1 MFYLKCGL
9 WKENDIIIMFN
20 INLQIFNILP
30 RPSSISS
37 SHASSISS
45 SHPLQYRPL
54 VPHPL
59 QYPPLIL
66 FKILLSSSSISFP
79 RPSFSS
85 ISSSHSLQYPLSS
98 SSISYSH
105 TLQYPPLI
113 LFNILL
119 SSSSKSSSIFNIIP
133 SALILFNILLSSS
146 SISSSHTLQY
156 PPLILIN
163 ILLSPLQYPPILLF
177 NILFSSSFIYLLIIY
192 MKKKIVDFVC
202 KFFLHPLS
210 SLNTSL
216 DTLFSFFLC
225 MYKY

>member
-9 WKENDIIIMFN
+9 WKENDIYVQYKFVDIQYPPPA
-20 INLQIFNILP
+20 LFNILLSCLFNILLSSSSISSP
-30 RPSSISS
+30 RPSS
-37 SHASSISS
+37 SSISS
-45 SHPLQYRPL
+45 SHPLQNPF
-54 VPHPL
+54 
-59 QYPPLIL
+59 LII
-66 FKILLSSSSISFP
+66 FNSFPIP
-79 RPSFSS
+79 RPSISS
-85 ISSSHSLQYPLSS
+85 ISS
-98 SSISYSH
+98 SH

-119 SSSSKSSSIFNIIP
+119 SY
-133 SALILFNILLSSS
+133 
-146 SISSSHTLQY
+146 TLQY

-177 NILFSSSFIYLLIIY
+177 IILFSSSFIYLLIIY

-210 SLNTSL
+210 SMNTSL

-225 MYKY
+225 TGCPKKHGNSVTNSISSLL